1 MAGNYPFYL
10 EEMAYVRHRA
20 RMVRQSVYE
29 DAKHVLSI
37 PRDYAGRLASD
48 PDVAKKSFN
57 VPDVYSWLD
66 NDPTRTLPLLGE
78 YPLTFIEYFPEEGL
92 EAYEKIALNTLAL
105 DTGTS
110 DPEQEYELGGFYSQK
125 WVFTFAIN
133 SSTDAVAQALFQ
145 DLNDRYVARVK
156 VPPQQELLANLELA
170 DNAPDPYA
178 ASRITLYNY
187 VTDPP
192 IPVSRM
198 EVETFQF
205 AKSVEQVAPGVQLFF
220 AELVLMDLIPQG
232 GL

>member
-10 EEMAYVRHRA
+10 DEYTYVRHRA

-29 DAKHVLSI
+29 DARHVLQA
-37 PRDYAGRLASD
+37 PRDYMGRLADD
-48 PDVAKKSFN
+48 PDVALDGGQ
-57 VPDVYSWLD
+57 PDVYSWL
-66 NDPTRTLPLLGE
+66 NDDLTRTLPLLGE

-105 DTGTS
+105 DTGTA
-110 DPEQEYELGGFYSQK
+110 DAEKEYELGGFYSQQ
-125 WVFTFAIN
+125 WTFTFAIN

-145 DLNDRYVARVK
+145 DLNDRFVARVK
-156 VPPQQELLANLELA
+156 MPPQQELLDNLEVG
-170 DNAPDPYA
+170 DSAPDPYA

-187 VTDPP
+187 VTTPP
-192 IPVSRM
+192 IPVTRM
-198 EVETFQF
+198 DVETFQF

-220 AELVLMDLIPQG
+220 AELVITDLIPQG